1 MIRKILAGVLIVAVL
16 AGILAAVKVIQIK
29 TMISAGANFVMPP
42 ETVASAVAHEEK
54 WPDLLPAVGSAS
66 AEQGAIIAPEI
77 AGTVTEIA
85 FESGATVKAG
95 DLLVRLDSAT
105 EEAQLRSAEAQ
116 AELAKINL
124 ERSRSLRV
132 DKTVSQA
139 ELDQSEAAYKQAV
152 ASADALRATVA
163 KKNLRAPFAGRL
175 GIRLVNVG
183 EHVEVGK
190 GLVSLQSLAP
200 IFVDFSLPQQELSR
214 LQTGLKVNAHVDA
227 YGTNVFMGELVAIN
241 PDLDVITRN
250 VRLRAKFTNADELL
264 RPGMFVRVEVV
275 LPDEKAVLTI
285 PMTAVLAAPYGD
297 SVYVIQPS
305 AEKGST
311 NLVVQQKIIRTG
323 NSKGDFIVV
332 ETGLKA
338 GDRVVSAG
346 IFKLRSGM
354 SVVENNE
361 LAPKPSETPTPPNT

>member
-214 LQTGLKVNAHVDA
+214 LQTGLKANWSPSIPTWTSSPAMFA
-227 YGTNVFMGELVAIN
+227 CAPSSPMRMNCCA
-241 PDLDVITRN
+241 
-250 VRLRAKFTNADELL
+250 RACLCVWKSCC
-264 RPGMFVRVEVV
+264 
-275 LPDEKAVLTI
+275 
-285 PMTAVLAAPYGD
+285 PM
-297 SVYVIQPS
+297 
-305 AEKGST
+305 K
-311 NLVVQQKIIRTG
+311 
-323 NSKGDFIVV
+323 
-332 ETGLKA
+332 
-338 GDRVVSAG
+338 
-346 IFKLRSGM
+346 KLCS
-354 SVVENNE
+354 
-361 LAPKPSETPTPPNT
+361 PFP

>member
-16 AGILAAVKVIQIK
+16 AGILIAVKVLQIK
-29 TMISAGANFVMPP
+29 TMIATSASFVMPP
-42 ETVASAVAHEEK
+42 ETVASAVAHEEH
-54 WPDLLPAVGSAS
+54 WPNLLPAVGSVS
-66 AEQGAIIAPEI
+66 AEQGATIASEL
-77 AGTVTEIA
+77 AGTVKEIA
-85 FESGATVKAG
+85 FESGATVNAG
-95 DLLVRLDSAT
+95 DLLVKLDSST

-116 AELAKINL
+116 AELAKLNVD
-124 ERSRSLRV
+124 RSRSLRLE
-132 DKTVSQA
+132 KTVSQA
-139 ELDQSEAAYKQAV
+139 ELDQAEATYKQAL
-152 ASADALRATVA
+152 ASADALRATVD

-175 GIRLVNVG
+175 GIRQVNVG

-214 LQTGLKVNAHVDA
+214 LQTGLKVNAHADA
-227 YGTNVFMGELVAIN
+227 YGTNVFTGELVAIN
-241 PDLDVITRN
+241 PDLDVTTRN
-250 VRLRAKFTNADELL
+250 VRLRARFANTDELL

-275 LPDEKAVLTI
+275 LPDEKSVLAI
-285 PMTAVLAAPYGD
+285 PMTSVLAAPYGD
-297 SVYVIQPS
+297 SVFVIQPS
-305 AEKGST
+305 AAKGST
-311 NLVVQQKIIRTG
+311 NLVVQQKFIRTG

-346 IFKLRSGM
+346 IFKLRNGM

-361 LAPKPSETPTPPNT
+361 LAPKASQTPTPPNT